1 MLPRWDPGGVRPTPN
16 VPRDQS
22 RTLAPSR
29 YPYAPYKG
37 HLVNLTS
44 QQRWQDL
51 CMFHMNFNIF
61 IHGKT
66 TETNNAMTKIT
77 SLINVNIPALTRQL
91 RRTMNFAFYAWH
103 IHALTTDSSSHMSFT
118 VTATSYIRVTKILK
132 LHVET
137 TSRHTSHPSFS

>member
-1 MLPRWDPGGVRPTPN
+1 MLPRLWDPGGVRPTPN

-22 RTLAPSR
+22 GTLAPSR

-44 QQRWQDL
+44 QQRSQDL

-66 TETNNAMTKIT
+66 TETNTAMTK
-77 SLINVNIPALTRQL
+77 LPA
-91 RRTMNFAFYAWH
+91 
-103 IHALTTDSSSHMSFT
+103 
-118 VTATSYIRVTKILK
+118 
-132 LHVET
+132 
-137 TSRHTSHPSFS
+137 